1 MPGWRRPDIAA
12 SVEAAKALAEGTPL
26 FKPQPGPGGKWAD
39 NWIRIL
45 PPREDLPS
53 DPDTGKTLFY
63 YPVAV
68 HFYGVNRPPFVCLR
82 KMYDEPCPAC
92 AQAREQGDGKGP
104 RWYAAMNVVTLKDD
118 GTPKE
123 NLVRIWPCPRTTLDD
138 LTQAIEELPEDERD
152 ITDPDT
158 GRPVLIRRKG
168 TSVQDTRYQVLL
180 APDPMPLEAPDLLEN
195 MNDLVANYEV
205 LTAAR
210 MLEVL
215 AGPTD
220 PFGASA
226 APAAKPRLGAG
237 LPPPPDEV
245 VEGEV
250 RELAAEEEEEAAP
263 APTAPRARAVKT
275 PTAEEEANRTSLRDK
290 LRRAQKDTAAAE

>member
-1 MPGWRRPDIAA
+1 MATWKRPDIAA
-12 SVEAAKALAEGTPL
+12 STERAKALAEGTPL
-26 FKPQPGPGGKWAD
+26 FKPQSGPGGKWAD

-45 PPREDLPS
+45 PPREDMGP

-68 HFYGVNRPPFVCLR
+68 HFYGANRAPFVCLR

-104 RWYAAMNVVTLKDD
+104 RWYAAMNVVELKDD

-138 LTQAIEELPEDERD
+138 LVQAIEELPEDERD

-168 TSVQDTRYQVLL
+168 TGVQDTRYQVLL
-180 APDPMPLEAPDLLEN
+180 APNAMPLEAPDLLEN

-205 LTAAR
+205 LTAER
-210 MLEVL
+210 MIELL
-215 AGPTD
+215 AGPAD
-220 PFGASA
+220 PFAVA
-226 APAAKPRLGAG
+226 AGPAARPRLGTG
-237 LPPPPDEV
+237 LPPPPDDV

-250 RELAAEEEEEAAP
+250 RELAPEQEESAP
-263 APTAPRARAVKT
+263 APRAPKAPVVKT
-275 PTAEEEANRTSLRDK
+275 PTAEEEASRTSLREK
-290 LRRAQKDTAAAE
+290 LRRAQKDTAATE

>member
-1 MPGWRRPDIAA
+1 MGSWKRPDIAA

-26 FKPQPGPGGKWAD
+26 FKPQSGPGGKWAD

-68 HFYGVNRPPFVCLR
+68 HFYGANRAPFVCLR

-180 APDPMPLEAPDLLEN
+180 APDAMPLEAPDLLEN

-226 APAAKPRLGAG
+226 APAVRPRLGAG

-245 VEGEV
+245 VEGES
-250 RELAAEEEEEAAP
+250 RELAPGEEEEEAP
-263 APTAPRARAVKT
+263 APTAVKT
-275 PTAEEEANRTSLRDK
+275 KPKADPTAEEEGARTSLREK
-290 LRRAQKDTAAAE
+290 LRRAQKETAATE